1 MAGARARFLVAAA
14 LLAGSTA
21 AQLLAW
27 TTEPYYF
34 ADASLPS
41 PGSDSC
47 CGSQLVG
54 DPSIGDTGN
63 DCLCD
68 LTVGEC
74 DVGCCCDT
82 SCSNDELKLNGVFGC
97 TSNGTATRR
106 LGYTLCSDQLVD
118 ENIPQSLKD
127 QGLVT
132 ALGGADGPLCIVT
145 DNSASRGAFF
155 LDPAQSGAAFTP
167 EKVSQEITRFAP
179 YGYDSWLET
188 VESPF
193 SVTTYQLGASL
204 MRAVAGSTTSLTP
217 NLMPA
222 ASSVG
227 GCDGK
232 QQIPFLQGVAPF
244 TCALTPPGTVA
255 DASHLASLCG
265 TTLDGSF
272 LTTETFKAAPTSV
285 AADVPKNIFWRV
297 DDGPFTSGVSTPTAP
312 YHSATGT
319 CPYALISY
327 QMRMVAA
334 HDGTLSSVSIYATVT
349 NLTLPALPTATAS
362 YAAVF
367 EYASESGARSS
378 SGRPGYQRG
387 RPLLVADGESDL
399 QLRTT
404 GMKMLPHTAI
414 GRCATGSG
422 DSTAQVLFGEDMVT
436 SCTITYQT
444 AANLKTACGG
454 DSGIPPASLP
464 ASLIDAL
471 NISATKIGAYG
482 DSHPGM
488 SADWVTL
495 NTLKDGVQWTWDPTA
510 LLPTWSNE
518 KQECSNFVSGMHL
531 RVLTAE
537 VGSVSNPITRVVG
550 AELEVNVR
558 KLRAAQCAL
567 GASCP
572 TTVSVSASASF
583 ASVDGESFDFTPESP
598 SIIGP
603 LPYDFF
609 YPFRMDRS

>member
-1 MAGARARFLVAAA
+1 MAGAWARFLVAAA

-41 PGSDSC
+41 P
-47 CGSQLVG
+47 
-54 DPSIGDTGN
+54 DPTAAAAASWSAIQASATRATIA
-63 DCLCD
+63 CA
-68 LTVGEC
+68 TSTKGEC

-244 TCALTPPGTVA
+244 TCALTPPGPSPTR
-255 DASHLASLCG
+255 
-265 TTLDGSF
+265 
-272 LTTETFKAAPTSV
+272 PTSR
-285 AADVPKNIFWRV
+285 P
-297 DDGPFTSGVSTPTAP
+297 
-312 YHSATGT
+312 
-319 CPYALISY
+319 C
-327 QMRMVAA
+327 
-334 HDGTLSSVSIYATVT
+334 
-349 NLTLPALPTATAS
+349 
-362 YAAVF
+362 AV
-367 EYASESGARSS
+367 R
-378 SGRPGYQRG
+378 R
-387 RPLLVADGESDL
+387 
-399 QLRTT
+399 
-404 GMKMLPHTAI
+404 
-414 GRCATGSG
+414 
-422 DSTAQVLFGEDMVT
+422 
-436 SCTITYQT
+436 
-444 AANLKTACGG
+444 
-454 DSGIPPASLP
+454 
-464 ASLIDAL
+464 
-471 NISATKIGAYG
+471 
-482 DSHPGM
+482 
-488 SADWVTL
+488 
-495 NTLKDGVQWTWDPTA
+495 
-510 LLPTWSNE
+510 
-518 KQECSNFVSGMHL
+518 
-531 RVLTAE
+531 
-537 VGSVSNPITRVVG
+537 
-550 AELEVNVR
+550 
-558 KLRAAQCAL
+558 
-567 GASCP
+567 
-572 TTVSVSASASF
+572 
-583 ASVDGESFDFTPESP
+583 
-598 SIIGP
+598 
-603 LPYDFF
+603 
-609 YPFRMDRS
+609 